1 MKHNKLKYQN
11 LIVNYD
17 ARCAEIDGEN
27 IGLTHLEFSLLSYL
41 MERKDFAIS
50 RQELLREIWELPSA
64 IETRATDDTI
74 KRIRRKLVEHQS
86 HVMIET
92 VRGYG
97 FIIRTK

>member
-1 MKHNKLKYQN
+1 MKHNKLKCQN

-74 KRIRRKLVEHQS
+74 KRIRRKSQINYLFALYSLFDCAS
-86 HVMIET
+86 HSFE
-92 VRGYG
+92 
-97 FIIRTK
+97 